1 MLTDGKRL
9 DLAELLDGR
18 SKRDLIRGMLTR
30 SPHPQA
36 TEKLMLALEAYPL
49 VYLLQAYEH
58 PTRIWILDRGEV
70 MSSAEILTSEM
81 RARRWHANQISIDEC
96 EGLTDAAS
104 DYVAM
109 VTSWYSLL
117 VMRHEFAHV
126 TTTFFSREEREGL
139 TRLYLRAR
147 HHNHFIEP
155 LARESIG
162 EFVACALTCMFFPDL
177 SDELARF
184 DPSLHRFLTRI
195 RDRAEER
202 GQEISGAIRT

>member
-1 MLTDGKRL
+1 
-9 DLAELLDGR
+9 
-18 SKRDLIRGMLTR
+18 MLTR

-49 VYLLQAYEH
+49 LYLLQACEH

-70 MSSAEILTSEM
+70 VSSAEILTPEM
-81 RARRWHANQISIDEC
+81 RLRRWHSTQISIDEC

-104 DYVAM
+104 DYIAM

-126 TTTFFSREEREGL
+126 ITTFLSREEREGL
-139 TRLYLRAR
+139 MRLYLRAR
-147 HHNHFIEP
+147 HHDHFIEP

-162 EFVACALTCMFFPDL
+162 EYVACALTYTFFPDL
-177 SDELARF
+177 SDELASF
-184 DPSLHRFLTRI
+184 DPSLYRFLSRL
-195 RDRAEER
+195 RDRAEVS
-202 GQEISGAIRT
+202 GQEISRVMRT